1 MEQSYLE
8 ENRKHA
14 LNERQIKVLNKILD
28 MGVENFKGGLNTKKY
43 ISLTK
48 VSKATAARDITELLG
63 FGCIS
68 QIEGSAGR
76 NIRYEIKI

>member
-28 MGVENFKGGLNTKKY
+28 MGVENFKGGLNTK
-43 ISLTK
+43 
-48 VSKATAARDITELLG
+48 
-63 FGCIS
+63 
-68 QIEGSAGR
+68 
-76 NIRYEIKI
+76 NIYL